1 MPRSRRWTARAQGKR
16 AAAAK
21 RRSITLTLLAIALVS
36 QGTTRAQDPLPSWN
50 DGLTKQAILD

>member
-1 MPRSRRWTARAQGKR
+1 MDRSGARER

-36 QGTTRAQDPLPSWN
+36 QRTTRAQDPLPSWN

>member
-1 MPRSRRWTARAQGKR
+1 VPRSRRWTARAQGNER
-16 AAAAK
+16 QPPNVEAS
-21 RRSITLTLLAIALVS
+21 RLLAIALVS